1 MYLCSMKPAEI
12 NAKWK
17 ILQQKISKEFDSD
30 VPDLKVMLFLIGVQE
45 LGKGP
50 GKYSKRQKE
59 ELMHIATCR
68 LMSEM
73 GFYELE
79 GLDQDG
85 WPHWKLVKPVPSFAM
100 MEQEMLLKSLTIN
113 YFEDIYGEENSIE

>member
-1 MYLCSMKPAEI
+1 MEFEPALVIEE
-12 NAKWK
+12 WGM
-17 ILQQKISKEFDSD
+17 ILDFFENSFGKRPSEMEPI
-30 VPDLKVMLFLIGVQE
+30 LLLIGVQE
-45 LGKGP
+45 LGQGP
-50 GKYSKRQKE
+50 KKFSKRQKE

-85 WPHWKLVKPVPSFAM
+85 WPHWNAVKAIPAYTTL
-100 MEQEMLLKSLTIN
+100 EQEFLLKQLIIH
-113 YFEDIYGEENSIE
+113 YFQELE

>member
-1 MYLCSMKPAEI
+1 MSLNLDIKKINEDWKNLCE
-12 NAKWK
+12 K
-17 ILQQKISKEFDSD
+17 IQQDFDSD
-30 VPDLKVMLFLIGVQE
+30 EPDVKVFLFLIGVQE
-45 LGKGP
+45 LGQGP
-50 GKYSKRQKE
+50 KKFSKRQKE

-85 WPHWKLVKPVPSFAM
+85 WPHWNAVKAIPAYTTL
-100 MEQEMLLKSLTIN
+100 EQEFLLKQLIIH
-113 YFEDIYGEENSIE
+113 YFEEIELG

>member
-1 MYLCSMKPAEI
+1 MA
-12 NAKWK
+12 AD
-17 ILQQKISKEFDSD
+17 FDSEA
-30 VPDLKVMLFLIGVQE
+30 PSIKVFLFLIGVQE

-50 GKYSKRQKE
+50 QKFSKRQKE

-68 LMSEM
+68 LLSEM

-85 WPHWKLVKPVPSFAM
+85 WPHWKQIQDIPPYSLF
-100 MEQEMLLKSLTIN
+100 EQELLLKQLIIN
-113 YFEDIYGEENSIE
+113 YFD

>member
-1 MYLCSMKPAEI
+1 MSPAEV
-12 NAKWK
+12 NKKWNELS
-17 ILQQKISKEFDSD
+17 IRISKEFDTETPD
-30 VPDLKVMLFLIGVQE
+30 VKVMLFLIGVQE

-50 GKYSKRQKE
+50 RKFSKRQKE

-68 LMSEM
+68 LLSEM

-85 WPHWKLVKPVPSFAM
+85 WPHWKQAKPIPAYTV
-100 MEQEMLLKSLTIN
+100 MEQENLIKQLIIH
-113 YFEDIYGEENSIE
+113 YFEEHI